1 MEDAEAPS
9 AWRRSRSRSW
19 GLDWPLRGDPSS
31 FESCRC
37 RFAGCELGDGGP
49 RAGIVTARRATE
61 DGADKF
67 ATGSEMKRSG
77 SGGVTQISRRKR
89 YPRGR
94 PKVGCRL

>member
-1 MEDAEAPS
+1 M
-9 AWRRSRSRSW
+9 
-19 GLDWPLRGDPSS
+19 RGDPSS

-67 ATGSEMKRSG
+67 ATGSEMKEKWLGRSDADQLEK
-77 SGGVTQISRRKR
+77 SISKE
-89 YPRGR
+89 
-94 PKVGCRL
+94 VGLRCSRMLSVN